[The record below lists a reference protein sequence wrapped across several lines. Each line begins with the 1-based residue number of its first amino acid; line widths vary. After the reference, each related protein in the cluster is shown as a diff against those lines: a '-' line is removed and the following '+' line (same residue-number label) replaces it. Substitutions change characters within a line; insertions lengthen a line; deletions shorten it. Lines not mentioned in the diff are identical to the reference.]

1 MSIIQTEGSNWT
13 PRVPSTRICKYCS
26 EPLKGG
32 RKDRVFCD
40 KYCAAN
46 YQKEQWRLHNPKSA
60 STALTTNTIAEV
72 NEMKV
77 AIDLLAKGY
86 AVYRAAFQGMPCDM
100 LVRGIPAWGLDFTV
114 RIEVTTGNRTASGT
128 VVHPKR
134 DETHFDVLA
143 IVVGDE
149 IFYKPELT
157 K

>member
-1 MSIIQTEGSNWT
+1 MINPLT
-13 PRVPSTRICKYCS
+13 PWAMPMPPRSDRHCKYCLD
-26 EPLKGG
+26 PLKGG

-60 STALTTNTIAEV
+60 STTLTTNTIAEV
-72 NEMKV
+72 NEMRV
-77 AIDLLAKGY
+77 AIDLLAKGF

-100 LVRGIPAWGLDFTV
+100 VVMKDVAATGHL

-134 DETHFDVLA
+134 DESLYDVLA

-157 K
+157 